1 MCNLYNIT
9 ANKPQS
15 SISVSSS
22 QSLHWQLTAD
32 AWRLPDY
39 PAPVIRD
46 GHKARDGDDAL
57 GDAATATH
65 RRASSHEYPKTSSP
79 HWRMWLK
86 PENRCLVPA
95 NSFAEYAPD
104 PNPETKK
111 KDVVWFALPGMT
123 NGRAPLDAPGR

>member
-65 RRASSHEYPKTSSP
+65 RRASSHEYPQHLLTALAHVAQTGEPVFGPGQQLRGICSGPEPRDEKERRGVVRASWNDQRSCSS
-79 HWRMWLK
+79 
-86 PENRCLVPA
+86 
-95 NSFAEYAPD
+95 
-104 PNPETKK
+104 
-111 KDVVWFALPGMT
+111 
-123 NGRAPLDAPGR
+123 